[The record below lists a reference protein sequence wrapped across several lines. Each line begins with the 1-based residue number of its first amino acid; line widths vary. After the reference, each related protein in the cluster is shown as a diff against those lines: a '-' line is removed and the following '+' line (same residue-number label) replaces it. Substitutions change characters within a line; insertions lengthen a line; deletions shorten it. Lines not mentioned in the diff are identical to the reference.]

1 MIKKAGK
8 DSKMKKV
15 IGIDGGG
22 TTTKIVGFT
31 EGGELIEPMF
41 VKADDPT
48 TSVYGAFGKFTEQ
61 NGIALCDISRVMIT
75 GAGSS
80 FIKQSIYG
88 LECRRV
94 GEFES
99 VARGGM
105 YLSGLDEAIVVS
117 MGTGTAIVHAKKDG
131 SFEYLGGTGVGG
143 GTMMGLSKKLLDME
157 DVDNIIECAKDGD
170 LDKIDLR
177 LKDISKKEIIPG
189 MPDYFTAANFGK
201 IDDLATKSDL
211 ALGIINMV
219 FETVGML
226 SVFGARNYR
235 IRDIVLTGNM
245 TTIPQAREVFPLLD
259 KMFDMNFIIPE
270 LSQFATVIGAALQ

>member
-1 MIKKAGK
+1 
-8 DSKMKKV
+8 MKKV
-15 IGIDGGG
+15 IGIDVGG

-31 EGGELIEPMF
+31 EDGRLIEPMF
-41 VKADDPT
+41 VKAADPT

-61 NGIALCDISRVMIT
+61 NGIDLCDISRVMIT

-80 FIKQSIYG
+80 YINQSIYG

-117 MGTGTAIVHAKKDG
+117 MGTGTAIVHSKSDG

-143 GTMMGLSKKLLDME
+143 GTMMGLSKKLLGME
-157 DVDNIIECAKDGD
+157 EVDNIIECAKDGD
-170 LDKIDLR
+170 LNKIDLR

-189 MPDYFTAANFGK
+189 MPDYFTASNFGK

-226 SVFGARNYR
+226 SVFGARNYG

-245 TTIPQAREVFPLLD
+245 TTVPQAAEVFPLLN
-259 KMFDMNFIIPE
+259 KMFDMNFTIPK